1 MTIYFLSAHTKE
13 YRVVYNTVVLPF
25 TSLLSLHDKH
35 SISLVRRSFLLFIHP
50 AKIIKAISSMSTD
63 TDEISSA
70 DLIWWLILLWS
81 LRKIQRLKLF
91 IGFVPE
97 LFPVVASLVSM
108 FMPQPVLL

>member
-1 MTIYFLSAHTKE
+1 
-13 YRVVYNTVVLPF
+13 
-25 TSLLSLHDKH
+25 
-35 SISLVRRSFLLFIHP
+35 
-50 AKIIKAISSMSTD
+50 MSTD